1 MNDDGRRP
9 RRDRR
14 KLQPSALALDGL
26 VVASH
31 AGATM
36 LRTFPSNRS
45 GPTTSTFVPVVRAM
59 LMSLTA
65 DGRALESAL
74 RRDLEVYG
82 AVSGLTLEAEPGLGL
97 Q

>member
-1 MNDDGRRP
+1 M
-9 RRDRR
+9 
-14 KLQPSALALDGL
+14 
-26 VVASH
+26 ASSWF
-31 AGATM
+31 ASGATM

-74 RRDLEVYG
+74 RRDLEEYG
-82 AVSGLTLEAEPGLGL
+82 ADSGLTPEQSHAWDCNDTPPMELNRT
-97 Q
+97 